1 MGQTTWHQGWFQG
14 RKYRKEEVIRKNIR
28 VGWIRGCFWTSWEQ
42 TWLWA
47 EGKTQVHRLLLAP
60 TNQVWDEIPKSFPI
74 AQRVWMPFVWTLDCI
89 SFVLFTLGLNIL
101 VLLPREMAD
110 LFMVGAVSFAFYPSP
125 KVSPPSRYICIR
137 GAKYR
142 KPL

>member
-14 RKYRKEEVIRKNIR
+14 RKYRKEEVIQKNRK
-28 VGWIRGCFWTSWEQ
+28 VGWMRGCSWTSWEW

-47 EGKTQVHRLLLAP
+47 EGKAPVHLLLLAP
-60 TNQVWDEIPKSFPI
+60 RNQAQDEIPKSFPI
-74 AQRVWMPFVWTLDCI
+74 AQRVLMAFVWTLDCI

-101 VLLPREMAD
+101 VLLPREMAYF
-110 LFMVGAVSFAFYPSP
+110 FMVGAMSSVFYPSP
-125 KVSPPSRYICIR
+125 KVSPPSRFIFIR